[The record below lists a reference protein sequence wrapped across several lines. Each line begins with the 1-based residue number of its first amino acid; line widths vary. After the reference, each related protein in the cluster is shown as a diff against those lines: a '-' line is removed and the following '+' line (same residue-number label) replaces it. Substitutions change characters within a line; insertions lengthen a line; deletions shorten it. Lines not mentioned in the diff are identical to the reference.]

1 MDLSFMQQRQCVF
14 TCFLIAVF
22 AHLVGFSRVGLAE
35 NANSGRSGA
44 GNTKSPAVLNS
55 LPMASTKNYTQSVT
69 SAVGQVGSEVVT
81 SREVQISFALDQVLM
96 SQAVVKKNVDRTAW
110 LITPGTESFRAH
122 LSQVLLELL
131 IKMEAESFSVAQ
143 VSTEDVK
150 TEMVL
155 AKDSLKDW
163 SEWKKW
169 EVTDLEL
176 ERLVFRRKMAKNF
189 LKFKTESSGVVV
201 TDAEVKAYFE
211 KNRVKFGT
219 APYEQF
225 KEGIRDVLA
234 QQQLEEKL
242 KDWFE
247 ILKRKYRV
255 RFLKSPE
262 A

>member
-1 MDLSFMQQRQCVF
+1 MNVSFCSPRFLGLSLVFASLVVF
-14 TCFLIAVF
+14 TRAGIT
-22 AHLVGFSRVGLAE
+22 E
-35 NANSGRSGA
+35 NVDSKA
-44 GNTKSPAVLNS
+44 PAVLKT
-55 LPMASTKNYTQSVT
+55 LPAPNPPAVVSPPKNYTQAVT
-69 SAVGQVGSEVVT
+69 SAVGQVGGEVVT
-81 SREVQISFALDQVLM
+81 SREVQISFAIDQVLM
-96 SQAVVKKNVDRTAW
+96 SQAVIKKSLDRSSW
-110 LITPGTESFRAH
+110 LITPGTEAFRAH

-143 VSTEDVK
+143 VSAEDVK
-150 TEMVL
+150 ADMAL

-169 EVTDLEL
+169 DVTDLEL

-201 TDAEVKAYFE
+201 TDVEVKAYFE
-211 KNRVKFGT
+211 KNRVKFGA
-219 APYEQF
+219 APLEQF

-247 ILKRKYRV
+247 VLKRKYRV